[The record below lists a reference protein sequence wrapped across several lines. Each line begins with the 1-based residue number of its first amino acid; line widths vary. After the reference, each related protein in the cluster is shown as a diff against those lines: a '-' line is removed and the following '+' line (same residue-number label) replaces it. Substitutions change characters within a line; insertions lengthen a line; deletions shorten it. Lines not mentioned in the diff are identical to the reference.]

1 MNLLYSYIALK
12 LLKLSYEYQRVRYSS
27 GKVPISYLSL
37 LFLICIFLRYDHEHK
52 FVNVVFSNV
61 WFADGLW

>member
-1 MNLLYSYIALK
+1 MKLLYSYIALK
-12 LLKLSYEYQRVRYSS
+12 ILKLRYEYQKVRYSS
-27 GKVPISYLSL
+27 GKVPLSYLSL
-37 LFLICIFLRYDHEHK
+37 LFLISIFLRCDHGHK